1 MTVGGSRG
9 AGYMPSRGNLRLCNC
24 DACSNVRGM
33 HPRHLIGCLT
43 DMPTVGPVSLQDL
56 REIFETIEAIPQAP
70 KKLFEGL
77 RSWARG
83 EQDPTWRK

>member
-1 MTVGGSRG
+1 
-9 AGYMPSRGNLRLCNC
+9 MPSCKNQITLLQCRGRIARC
-24 DACSNVRGM
+24 DV
-33 HPRHLIGCLT
+33 LT
-43 DMPTVGPVSLQDL
+43 VKFVSLQDL